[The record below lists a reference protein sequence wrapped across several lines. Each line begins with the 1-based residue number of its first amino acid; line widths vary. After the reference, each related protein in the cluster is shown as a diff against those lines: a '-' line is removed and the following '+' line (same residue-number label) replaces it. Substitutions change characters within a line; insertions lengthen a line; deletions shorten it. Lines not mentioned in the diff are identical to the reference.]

1 MSRARRFSLA
11 LLALACGCKAGEDY
25 VNPQLEL
32 PAAFGAASTLANG
45 AEQPPTR
52 WWTQLEDPL
61 LDSLIER
68 ASAANLDL
76 RVAHSRV
83 VEARALLDQTRGVAG
98 PQVAAGAGYTWGE
111 TSTNVANGAFADSG
125 PTELFRAGFD
135 AFWELDVF
143 GRNAR
148 AIEAAHAGAQ
158 AAEEARRDV
167 LVSLCAE
174 VAFNYVELRAAQRE
188 ESLTRAN
195 LAAQEDTL
203 GLVRARARAQMS
215 SDFDVARAEGQAA
228 TTRALMPQFEVRA
241 SQAIHRIGVLLGVEP
256 NALAPELSTPAPIP
270 ASPPVAATGIPSD
283 LLRRRAD
290 MRRAERELAQ
300 AAALTAQA
308 TAELFPRLS
317 LSAALGLEADSLGK
331 LFEDGSGTFV
341 VSPNL
346 SAPLFNSGALR
357 AAVRV
362 QGARQEQALA
372 LYEQS
377 ALVALREVEDALVA
391 QDRERT
397 RLEALREA
405 FAAADTALEL
415 SREMNREGLADFFEV
430 LAAQRD
436 ALNAESAVA
445 RSEAELCAGTIAVY
459 KALGGGWEN

>member
-1 MSRARRFSLA
+1 VSRARGLPLA
-11 LLALACGCKAGEDY
+11 LIALAFGCKAGEDY
-25 VNPQLEL
+25 VSPQLEL
-32 PAAFGAASTLANG
+32 PAAFGASSTLASG

-52 WWTQLEDPL
+52 WWAQLEDPL
-61 LDSLIER
+61 LAQLIER
-68 ASAANLDL
+68 AAAANLDL
-76 RVAHSRV
+76 RVAHGRV
-83 VEARALLDQTRGVAG
+83 LEARALLDHARGAAG
-98 PQVAAGAGYTWGE
+98 PQLAAGAGYAWGE
-111 TSTNVANGAFADSG
+111 SSTNVAGGAFADSG
-125 PTELFRAGFD
+125 PTELFQAGFD
-135 AFWELDVF
+135 AFWEIDVF

-174 VAFNYVELRAAQRE
+174 VALNYVELRSAQRE
-188 ESLTRAN
+188 QALTQAN
-195 LAAQEDTL
+195 LEAQEDTL
-203 GLVRARARAQMS
+203 GLVRVRARAQLS
-215 SDFDVARAEGQAA
+215 SEFDVARAEGQAA
-228 TTRALMPQFEVRA
+228 TTRALMPQFEVRI

-256 NALAPELSTPAPIP
+256 NALAGELSVPGPIP
-270 ASPPVAATGIPSD
+270 ASPAVAATGVPAQ

-290 MRRAERELAQ
+290 VRRAERELAQ

-331 LFEDGSGTFV
+331 LFEDGSGSFV

-346 SAPLFNSGALR
+346 SAPLFNSGRLR
-357 AAVRV
+357 ASVRV

-377 ALVALREVEDALVA
+377 ALLALREVEDALVA

-397 RLEALREA
+397 RLAALREA
-405 FAAADTALEL
+405 FAAAGTALEL

-436 ALNAESAVA
+436 ALGAESAVA